1 MYMIHR
7 TTNSA
12 IGKILDVG
20 NGIITISGKKFYYCD
35 LDHIKLVIS
44 VLISEQVIEL
54 ILCNN
59 LKKN

>member
-1 MYMIHR
+1 MVHR

-20 NGIITISGKKFYYCD
+20 NSIITISGKKFYYCD
-35 LDHIKLVIS
+35 LNHIKLVIS